1 MRSKTSQLYY
11 PLILF
16 ILIIFL
22 NSCNKDLIET
32 NNWSPELL
40 VPLTNVKLTLADL
53 IPEKGSVVYDED
65 NFIRLAYR
73 DDNVF
78 SFSTDSLIDFS
89 NQEGISEHYDFNE
102 LDIDNFSEEIDYT
115 FENVL
120 LSDPTIQFFAEAAGI
135 QIPFPD
141 EQQVGGGVFNILS
154 SELEG
159 LGQSEFNLNQFSEIS
174 FISGNLSIGIQNNLP
189 INIENIEVDL
199 QTGGDD
205 IGLLQFNNIEVGQ
218 TNYVST
224 NLSGYSIDNNI
235 IANFIQLTLQE
246 VDPMS
251 QFTITPSSGIKIFFM
266 INNIIVSSVTMSFD
280 NQSLTNYETM
290 IDLDLE
296 NGEQIHNLELK
307 TGKILY
313 DISSSLN
320 SNLTF
325 NLSLPSASL
334 GGDSFQSQQ
343 TIFAGSEPSS
353 GEIDISGLVIDLTT
367 DFNQPYNKIPLI
379 FSVFLNSGSDLI
391 TLTNEDFA
399 DINFSFSDLT
409 IEFADGNFGDYEI
422 DLGGDIVDIDLQIF
436 DDFDS
441 GLILDDPQFV
451 IRVFNSVG
459 VGASINAGLNA
470 LSPNLE
476 NAIFNFN
483 EIIDSP
489 NFFGDTIEQIW
500 NYNKNNSSIDE
511 IIALPPQQIEYFGSA
526 NLNGNNS
533 ESINFIGSDSK
544 MTLGVEVD
552 FPMSLNIANI
562 SLKDTIVIDALENV
576 EKIES
581 LSLTMNID
589 NGFPLDT
596 KLDLFLRDSISN
608 FNLDT
613 LEIANFSSGIID
625 QDGYLID
632 SFFSVNQLD
641 LNQEEII
648 NFAKSNQLVLDVTLN
663 TDENQSIRL
672 YSDYEFLVNIGMRIK
687 LDLDE

>member
-1 MRSKTSQLYY
+1 MRFKTSQLYY
-11 PLILF
+11 PFILF

-22 NSCNKDLIET
+22 NSCNKDIIET

-53 IPEKGSVVYDED
+53 IPEKGSVVYDDD

-102 LDIDNFSEEIDYT
+102 LDINNFSEDIDYT

-120 LSDPTIQFFAEAAGI
+120 SSDPTIQFFAEAAGI

-154 SELEG
+154 SELDG

-199 QTGGDD
+199 QTGIDD

-218 TNYVST
+218 TNYVSKD
-224 NLSGYSIDNNI
+224 LSGYSIDNNI
-235 IANFIQLTLQE
+235 IANFIQLTLEE

-251 QFTITPSSGIKIFFM
+251 QFILTPDTGIKIFFL
-266 INNIIVSSVTMSFD
+266 IDNIIVSSVTMSFD

-290 IDLDLE
+290 IDLDLD

-320 SNLTF
+320 SNITF

-334 GGDSFQSQQ
+334 GEDSFQSQQ

-441 GLILDDPQFV
+441 GLILDDPQFI

-470 LSPNLE
+470 FSPNLE

-483 EIIDSP
+483 EVIDSP
-489 NFFGDTIEQIW
+489 NSFGDTIEQIW
-500 NYNKNNSSIDE
+500 NYNKNNSTIDE

-562 SLKDTIVIDALENV
+562 SLKDTIVIDQLENV

-581 LSLTMNID
+581 LSLIMNID

-608 FNLDT
+608 LNLDT

-632 SFFSVNQLD
+632 SFFSENQLD

-648 NFAKSNQLVLDVTLN
+648 NFSKSNELVLDVTLN

-687 LDLDE
+687 LDFDE

>member
-1 MRSKTSQLYY
+1 M
-11 PLILF
+11 
-16 ILIIFL
+16 
-22 NSCNKDLIET
+22 
-32 NNWSPELL
+32 
-40 VPLTNVKLTLADL
+40 
-53 IPEKGSVVYDED
+53 
-65 NFIRLAYR
+65 
-73 DDNVF
+73 
-78 SFSTDSLIDFS
+78 
-89 NQEGISEHYDFNE
+89 
-102 LDIDNFSEEIDYT
+102 
-115 FENVL
+115 
-120 LSDPTIQFFAEAAGI
+120 
-135 QIPFPD
+135 
-141 EQQVGGGVFNILS
+141 
-154 SELEG
+154 
-159 LGQSEFNLNQFSEIS
+159 
-174 FISGNLSIGIQNNLP
+174 
-189 INIENIEVDL
+189 
-199 QTGGDD
+199 
-205 IGLLQFNNIEVGQ
+205 
-218 TNYVST
+218 
-224 NLSGYSIDNNI
+224 
-235 IANFIQLTLQE
+235 
-246 VDPMS
+246 
-251 QFTITPSSGIKIFFM
+251 
-266 INNIIVSSVTMSFD
+266 
-280 NQSLTNYETM
+280 
-290 IDLDLE
+290 
-296 NGEQIHNLELK
+296 
-307 TGKILY
+307 Y

-320 SNLTF
+320 SNITF

-334 GGDSFQSQQ
+334 GEDSFQSQQ

-441 GLILDDPQFV
+441 GLILDDPQFI
-451 IRVFNSVG
+451 IRVFNSIG

-470 LSPNLE
+470 FSPNLE

-489 NFFGDTIEQIW
+489 NSFGDTIEQIW
-500 NYNKNNSSIDE
+500 NYNKNNSTIDE

-562 SLKDTIVIDALENV
+562 SLKDTIVIDQLENV

-608 FNLDT
+608 LNLDT

-641 LNQEEII
+641 LSQEEII

>member
-1 MRSKTSQLYY
+1 M
-11 PLILF
+11 
-16 ILIIFL
+16 
-22 NSCNKDLIET
+22 
-32 NNWSPELL
+32 
-40 VPLTNVKLTLADL
+40 V
-53 IPEKGSVVYDED
+53 
-65 NFIRLAYR
+65 
-73 DDNVF
+73 
-78 SFSTDSLIDFS
+78 
-89 NQEGISEHYDFNE
+89 
-102 LDIDNFSEEIDYT
+102 
-115 FENVL
+115 
-120 LSDPTIQFFAEAAGI
+120 
-135 QIPFPD
+135 
-141 EQQVGGGVFNILS
+141 
-154 SELEG
+154 

-199 QTGGDD
+199 QTGIDD

-218 TNYVST
+218 TNYVSKD
-224 NLSGYSIDNNI
+224 LSGYSIDNNI

-251 QFTITPSSGIKIFFM
+251 QFTLTPSTGIKIFFL
-266 INNIIVSSVTMSFD
+266 IDNITVSSVTMSFD

-441 GLILDDPQFV
+441 GLILDDPQFI

-470 LSPNLE
+470 FSPNLE

-489 NFFGDTIEQIW
+489 NSFGDTIEQIW

-562 SLKDTIVIDALENV
+562 SLKDTIVIDELENV

-608 FNLDT
+608 LNLDT

-632 SFFSVNQLD
+632 SFFSENQLD

-648 NFAKSNQLVLDVTLN
+648 NFSKSNELVLDVTLN